1 MNFFLNYVVP
11 NKKLIIEKEKS
22 KNKVYDKELTNVL
35 EEQVNFPKEFPK
47 PISLSELTK
56 YYGIIWKRNCSQKSS
71 QEKKSNKI

>member
-22 KNKVYDKELTNVL
+22 KNLVYDKELTNAF
-35 EEQVNFPKEFPK
+35 EEQVNFPRELPK

-56 YYGIIWKRNCSQKSS
+56 YYGIIWKRNCNKKSS